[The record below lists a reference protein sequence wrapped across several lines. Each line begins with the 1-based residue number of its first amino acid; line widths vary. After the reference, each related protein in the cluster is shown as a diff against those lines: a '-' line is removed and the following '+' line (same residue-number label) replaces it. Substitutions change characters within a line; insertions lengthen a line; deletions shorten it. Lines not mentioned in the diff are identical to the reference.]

1 VTTTAIWAR
10 ASCERSSDVRL
21 RRDHELVAPRE
32 APTHAKV
39 IPDPGLYRHFKG
51 GRYELLSVAR
61 HSETKE
67 LLVVYRSV
75 EDRETIWVRPL
86 EMFTELVEH
95 ADTKLPRFE
104 PVSGSPKMSSR
115 VDRIAGPLLGVFR
128 RFGGSGRSTG
138 RPVRTRTRLS

>member
-1 VTTTAIWAR
+1 M
-10 ASCERSSDVRL
+10 
-21 RRDHELVAPRE
+21 APRE